1 MKEASPS
8 AWSFDEIRHRFGV
21 SIVLGAVSIV
31 LIIISGI
38 LLIKSVQTTSPIQF
52 SSDTA
57 SNSGVLGHTTSQVV
71 VDIQGAVARSGVYKL
86 PEGSRVEDA
95 IIAAGGLTKEADNQR
110 ISQTINR
117 AAIVADGGKLYF
129 PKISDS
135 SSSNIVRREGN
146 TPGVPSQTTDMV
158 NINMASQAQLDE
170 LAGVGPV
177 TAQKIIDG
185 RPYQVLTELV
195 SKKAMSQSVF
205 DKVKDR
211 LTL

>member
-1 MKEASPS
+1 M
-8 AWSFDEIRHRFGV
+8 
-21 SIVLGAVSIV
+21 
-31 LIIISGI
+31 
-38 LLIKSVQTTSPIQF
+38 
-52 SSDTA
+52 
-57 SNSGVLGHTTSQVV
+57 
-71 VDIQGAVARSGVYKL
+71 
-86 PEGSRVEDA
+86 
-95 IIAAGGLTKEADNQR
+95 TKEADNQR